1 MLVPIIELA
10 SSETQ
15 PPAHIAALALGHI
28 SGCAVQFF
36 QPENSWGFARFA
48 KGQRK
53 YFFIELPQRSDR
65 SKFLPLLKGTEQ
77 DDQFFTLDA
86 NHTYISFRL
95 YEDLHAVEFYGW
107 HRPAAKQRLASAVES
122 ALKPH
127 LAKHEL
133 NKMAVLIEV
142 LKSLAKAA
150 KPYSPPPH
158 SGGGVFDAEP
168 RRAT

>member
-1 MLVPIIELA
+1 MQLWLWA
-10 SSETQ
+10 
-15 PPAHIAALALGHI
+15 I
-28 SGCAVQFF
+28 SADAPFSFF
-36 QPENSWGFARFA
+36 NPKIVGDFARFA

-65 SKFLPLLKGTEQ
+65 SKFLPLLKAAEQ

-142 LKSLAKAA
+142 LKSLTKAA
-150 KPYSPPPH
+150 KP
-158 SGGGVFDAEP
+158 
-168 RRAT
+168 

>member
-10 SSETQ
+10 SMETQ

-77 DDQFFTLDA
+77 DEQFFTLDA

-95 YEDLHAVEFYGW
+95 YEDLYAVEFYGW

-142 LKSLAKAA
+142 LKSLTKAA
-150 KPYSPPPH
+150 KP
-158 SGGGVFDAEP
+158 
-168 RRAT
+168 

>member
-15 PPAHIAALALGHI
+15 PPAHIAAFALGHI
-28 SGCAVQFF
+28 SGCAVQYFL
-36 QPENSWGFARFA
+36 PEYSWRFARFA

-53 YFFIELPQRSDR
+53 YFFIELAQRSDR
-65 SKFLPLLKGTEQ
+65 SKFLPLLKGAEQ
-77 DDQFFTLDA
+77 DDKFFTLDA

-107 HRPAAKQRLASAVES
+107 HRSAAKQRLTSAVES

-133 NKMAVLIEV
+133 NKMEVLIEV

-150 KPYSPPPH
+150 KL
-158 SGGGVFDAEP
+158 
-168 RRAT
+168 

>member
-53 YFFIELPQRSDR
+53 YFFIELPPNTQTEVR
-65 SKFLPLLKGTEQ
+65 KHGTQ
-77 DDQFFTLDA
+77 
-86 NHTYISFRL
+86 
-95 YEDLHAVEFYGW
+95 V
-107 HRPAAKQRLASAVES
+107 V
-122 ALKPH
+122 
-127 LAKHEL
+127 
-133 NKMAVLIEV
+133 
-142 LKSLAKAA
+142 
-150 KPYSPPPH
+150 
-158 SGGGVFDAEP
+158 
-168 RRAT
+168 

>member
-48 KGQRK
+48 KNQRK

-65 SKFLPLLKGTEQ
+65 SKFLPLVKAAEQ
-77 DDQFFTLDA
+77 EDQFFTLDA
-86 NHTYISFRL
+86 NHTNISYRL
-95 YEDLHAVEFYGW
+95 YEKLNAVEFYGSHPPTPK
-107 HRPAAKQRLASAVES
+107 HRMVSAVES
-122 ALKPH
+122 SLKPN
-127 LAKHEL
+127 LANHEL
-133 NKMAVLIEV
+133 NKMVTLVVV
-142 LKSLAKAA
+142 LKSVPNAA
-150 KPYSPPPH
+150 KP
-158 SGGGVFDAEP
+158 
-168 RRAT
+168 